1 MSAGIKRNKTIAQA
15 NNLAVGR
22 DVIRLRG
29 LVAALVG
36 PTRSAFVG
44 YVAVRAIADSKDQSV
59 IVLVYKLA
67 RRGVLGKTCARQ
79 VRDAAELD
87 YGIPC
92 GARNASGTILYC
104 TTNGLITRKRKV
116 THVERVARVDNAR
129 GATELSGIRSRRS
142 VSLAR
147 NRHAVKHDSHRLRV
161 GIRTIANIANNAACV
176 GQLARKV
183 KRN

>member
-67 RRGVLGKTCARQ
+67 RRGVLGKTC
-79 VRDAAELD
+79 VR
-87 YGIPC
+87 
-92 GARNASGTILYC
+92 
-104 TTNGLITRKRKV
+104 
-116 THVERVARVDNAR
+116 
-129 GATELSGIRSRRS
+129 
-142 VSLAR
+142 
-147 NRHAVKHDSHRLRV
+147 
-161 GIRTIANIANNAACV
+161 
-176 GQLARKV
+176 
-183 KRN
+183 